1 MPQKRREAFV
11 AAKEAPAA
19 LSALE
24 QLVAEAAAAEAGA
37 ARTAKREALA
47 AVQAEG
53 RAFRAARSGARRA
66 LGRLRADRRGGDDA
80 VGRALAAVDPVGL
93 LSSWAAFC
101 RAAPEN
107 HDVEAPRVARR
118 CRAKWRRFAA
128 PEAAFSDKGVALL
141 GPDGGPARN
150 RGARALVAAAP
161 GAPPALDAVSLD
173 LEKWAPRRGDGSPAV
188 ATADGAG
195 AVASALAVGDDVRPA
210 GADHWCTVVAV
221 DALRRLVEV
230 AAPAPLPRAVAAVA
244 GAAPGTNAGAAA
256 SALELFELWGA
267 AVARPGSAPLLFH
280 LPRRDHAPG
289 LAQLVAWAVE
299 DAAVPETTARRRRPR
314 AAELP
319 PYEAPL
325 LELLRAEHG
334 ALVLRWDPRW
344 ERRGGDADGS
354 DRRTWADDRAERGRV
369 KLATLGVDEVRAV
382 ILRKHG
388 LGAYAEA
395 FAALRVDGAVLQRA
409 MSVGDIEALGV
420 ARRADALRL
429 RDVLA
434 TLRADGVAEQ
444 AICRAYAA
452 RRDARV
458 VLERTKAVAGAAVV
472 LELFRGGA
480 SAEANAGA
488 WDVVHSGPGGG
499 CRVAGLA
506 PATRYRFR
514 VSVVHGG
521 KQISKFGNAALATTG
536 PPPPPPRLS
545 AWFKTPPDRSRVRDP
560 TGGGWSERTV
570 ELLLDGAPPSRDAV
584 FVVLMRDDDDPAGAW
599 VRCHRGRTPR
609 VRATSLVAGRTY
621 AFKAAFAVAER
632 DATPFSEPL
641 RVTAPG
647 ALPPGGATVDA
658 RPPAPDDRAD
668 ARPPPRDELFE
679 SVGGG
684 AWRVAWSDDKQR
696 PYYHNVTSGLS
707 QWTPPL
713 RAWE

>member
-128 PEAAFSDKGVALL
+128 PEAAFSDRGWRCWART
-141 GPDGGPARN
+141 ASRN
-150 RGARALVAAAP
+150 RGALVAAAP

-188 ATADGAG
+188 ATADGGA
-195 AVASALAVGDDVRPA
+195 AVASAQRSATSASGR
-210 GADHWCTVVAV
+210 G
-221 DALRRLVEV
+221 
-230 AAPAPLPRAVAAVA
+230 PL
-244 GAAPGTNAGAAA
+244 
-256 SALELFELWGA
+256 
-267 AVARPGSAPLLFH
+267 
-280 LPRRDHAPG
+280 
-289 LAQLVAWAVE
+289 LVAWAVE

-344 ERRGGDADGS
+344 ERRGGDADGG

-369 KLATLGVDEVRAV
+369 KLARLGVARSAPSSCA
-382 ILRKHG
+382 HG

-395 FAALRVDGAVLQRA
+395 FAALKVDGAVLQRA
-409 MSVGDIEALGV
+409 MSVGDVEALGV
-420 ARRADALRL
+420 ARAGALRL

-434 TLRADGVAEQ
+434 TLRADGVAEK

-480 SAEANAGA
+480 SAEADAGA

-521 KQISKFGNAALATTG
+521 KQISKFGNVALATTG

-609 VRATSLVAGRTY
+609 VRASSLVAGRTY

-647 ALPPGGATVDA
+647 ALPPGGATVGA
-658 RPPAPDDRAD
+658 PRRWTTAPPAR
-668 ARPPPRDELFE
+668 RRSGTGGE